1 MKTSSL
7 IASFLIGA
15 AILAAPAVAKTS
27 IVKGRQICEAAVKAQ
42 TPAPKSV
49 RTDGDETR
57 SYDTVAVFTL
67 KVKNADDSSSK
78 LICTV
83 DRETAAPTIKPA
95 S

>member
-15 AILAAPAVAKTS
+15 AFLAAPAVAKTS
-27 IVKGRQICEAAVKAQ
+27 ITKGKQICEAAAKAQ

-57 SYDTVAVFTL
+57 SYETVAVFTL
-67 KVKNADDSSSK
+67 RVTNADDSSSK